1 LDYSANLEAMKRNFL
16 CIAGFSIAL
25 PAAIAVQAQ
34 VPDHTEFE
42 LQARTNLIV
51 NDNGFNLPPGSSF
64 NSVTVDMNDAA
75 QVVFKVQ
82 VVPGF
87 DGMSVWFGSGG
98 VGELACDSDDDI
110 EAIISDPKIGN
121 SGGVVFSQFFA
132 AANNGIWSC
141 DPIAQTAS
149 RLTTAPLG
157 ATSWGTPELNDTGAI
172 GYRAGFGSGQAWVS
186 FFSGAAAIHATEVG
200 IDVGSPYDFL
210 FSPSFDNQRRL
221 AGVVRVAPAAP
232 IAQHR
237 QIRVFTSSGS
247 STQIAIDSTGSAVSP
262 FVSFDNSVALNDVG
276 QVAFIAALTGN
287 VRAVQRGDGNSVVE
301 IARVGVAGLTEIEFF
316 GPAINNTGLV
326 AFRGRDANGQAIFVG
341 DGLTLRR
348 VVGKGDSLDSDLGT
362 AEVGQNDSSPVFGGG
377 VAINAQGD
385 VAFTAAL
392 HPPGN
397 NQIEWGTGVYVA
409 YASTDTLF
417 ANGFE

>member
-1 LDYSANLEAMKRNFL
+1 MKLGPFDVARL
-16 CIAGFSIAL
+16 SIAL
-25 PAAIAVQAQ
+25 CISSGAQAQ
-34 VPDHTEFE
+34 LPDYNDFE

-51 NDNGFNLPPGSSF
+51 NDNGFNLPPGASF

-75 QVVFKVQ
+75 EVIFRVQ

-98 VGELACDSDDDI
+98 MGELVCDSDNDI
-110 EAIISDPKIGN
+110 EAIISDPKINNLGN
-121 SGGVVFSQFFA
+121 VVFSQFFA
-132 AANNGIWSC
+132 AANNGVWLC
-141 DPIAQTAS
+141 NPTTQTAA
-149 RLTTAPLG
+149 RLTAAPLG
-157 ATSWGTPELNDTGAI
+157 ATSWGTPELNDSSEI

-186 FFSGAAAIHATEVG
+186 FFAGAAAVHATEVG

-210 FSPSFDNQRRL
+210 FSPSFDNQRRM

-237 QIRVFTSSGS
+237 QVRVFTSTGS
-247 STQIAIDSTGSAVSP
+247 STQIAVDSTGNAASP
-262 FVSFDNSVALNDVG
+262 FVSIDNFAALSDNG
-276 QVAFIAALTGN
+276 QVAFIATLAGN
-287 VRAVQRGDGNSVVE
+287 VRSVQHGDGGSIVE
-301 IARVGVAGLTEIEFF
+301 IARVGAGGLTEIESF
-316 GPAINNTGLV
+316 GPAINASGLV

-341 DGLTLRR
+341 DGQTLRR
-348 VVGKGDSLDSDLGT
+348 VIGKGDSIGSDLGP
-362 AEVGQNDSSPVFGGG
+362 AQIGQNDSSPVFGGG
-377 VAINAQGD
+377 VAINASGD
-385 VAFTAAL
+385 IAFTAAL

-397 NQIEWGTGVYVA
+397 NQIEWGTGVYIA

>member
-1 LDYSANLEAMKRNFL
+1 MTPEPLNIAL
-16 CIAGFSIAL
+16 CSIAL
-25 PAAIAVQAQ
+25 LAGMTLHAQ
-34 VPDHTEFE
+34 VPEYTEFE
-42 LQARTNLIV
+42 LQARTNLLI

-75 QVVFKVQ
+75 EVVFKVQ
-82 VVPGF
+82 IVPGF

-110 EAIISDPKIGN
+110 EAIISDPKINNAGA
-121 SGGVVFSQFFA
+121 VVFSQFFS
-132 AANNGIWSC
+132 AANEGIWLC

-157 ATSWGTPELNDTGAI
+157 ASSWGTPELNDAGAI
-172 GYRAGFGSGQAWVS
+172 GYRAGFGSGQAWAS

-232 IAQHR
+232 VAQHR

-247 STQIAIDSTGSAVSP
+247 STQIAIDNTGSAASP
-262 FVSFDNSVALNDVG
+262 FVSFDNSVALNDSG
-276 QVAFIAALTGN
+276 QVAFIAALAGN
-287 VRAVQRGDGNSVVE
+287 VRTVQRGDGNSVVE
-301 IARVGVAGLTEIEFF
+301 IGRVGVAGLTEIESF
-316 GPAINNTGLV
+316 GPAINADGLV
-326 AFRGRDANGQAIFVG
+326 AFRGRDINGQAIFVG
-341 DGLTLRR
+341 DGQTLRR
-348 VVGKGDSLDSDLGT
+348 VIGRGDSIGSDLGI
-362 AEVGQNDSSPVFGGG
+362 AQIGQNDSSPVFGGG
-377 VAINAQGD
+377 VAINVQGD

-409 YASTDTLF
+409 YASANTLF

>member
-1 LDYSANLEAMKRNFL
+1 MTPKLFNV
-16 CIAGFSIAL
+16 AGFSIAL
-25 PAAIAVQAQ
+25 CIGSSAQAQ
-34 VPDHTEFE
+34 LPDYNEFE

-51 NDNGFNLPPGSSF
+51 NDNGFNLPPGASF

-75 QVVFKVQ
+75 EVIFKVQ

-98 VGELACDSDDDI
+98 VGELVCDSDNDI
-110 EAIISDPKIGN
+110 EAIISDPKINNLG
-121 SGGVVFSQFFA
+121 SVVFSQFFA
-132 AANNGIWSC
+132 AANNGIWTC
-141 DPIAQTAS
+141 DPATQTAA
-149 RLTTAPLG
+149 RLTAAPLG
-157 ATSWGTPELNDTGAI
+157 ATSWGTPELNDSSEI

-186 FFSGAAAIHATEVG
+186 FFAGAAAVHATEVG

-237 QIRVFTSSGS
+237 QVRVFTSTGS
-247 STQIAIDSTGSAVSP
+247 STQIAVDSTGNAASP
-262 FVSFDNSVALNDVG
+262 FVSIDNFAALSDNG
-276 QVAFIAALTGN
+276 QVAFIATLAGN
-287 VRAVQRGDGNSVVE
+287 VRSVQRGDGGSIVE
-301 IARVGVAGLTEIEFF
+301 IARVGAGGLTEIESF
-316 GPAINNTGLV
+316 GPAINASGLV

-341 DGLTLRR
+341 DGQTLRR
-348 VVGKGDSLDSDLGT
+348 VIGKGDSIGSDLGP
-362 AEVGQNDSSPVFGGG
+362 AQIGQNDSSPVFGGG
-377 VAINAQGD
+377 VAINASGD
-385 VAFTAAL
+385 IAFTAAL

-397 NQIEWGTGVYVA
+397 SQIEWGTGVYVA

-417 ANGFE
+417 ANSFE